1 VQNQNQ
7 NQGKEVVY
15 IMKADGDAILYLHP
29 ALFLSLS
36 NNRKTYI
43 LDGEPFEAAA
53 PVSYSFNAL
62 CVNIEKRQMG

>member
-7 NQGKEVVY
+7 GIEAVY
-15 IMKADGDAILYLHP
+15 IMKADGDTILYMHSVV
-29 ALFLSLS
+29 FLSLS

-43 LDGEPFEAAA
+43 LDGEPFEAAPPA
-53 PVSYSFNAL
+53 SYSFNAL

>member
-1 VQNQNQ
+1 
-7 NQGKEVVY
+7 
-15 IMKADGDAILYLHP
+15 MKADGDAILYLHP

-53 PVSYSFNAL
+53 LVSYSFNAL